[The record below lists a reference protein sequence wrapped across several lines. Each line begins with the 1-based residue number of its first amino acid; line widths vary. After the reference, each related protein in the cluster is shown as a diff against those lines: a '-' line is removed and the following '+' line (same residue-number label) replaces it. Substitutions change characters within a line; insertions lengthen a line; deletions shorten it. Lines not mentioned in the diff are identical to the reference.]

1 MYITAKISVFLVVVL
16 ICFIVG
22 FAVGFAVGAHCMN
35 KAIEHDKPEN
45 NQDEQ

>member
-1 MYITAKISVFLVVVL
+1 MYITAKISVFLVVVM

-22 FAVGFAVGAHCMN
+22 FFVGAHFMN
-35 KAIEHDKPEN
+35 KAIEHDKSEN

>member
-22 FAVGFAVGAHCMN
+22 FAVGARCMN
-35 KAIEHDKPEN
+35 KAIEHDKSEN

>member
-22 FAVGFAVGAHCMN
+22 FTVGAHGMN
-35 KAIEHDKPEN
+35 KAIDHDKPEN
-45 NQDEQ
+45 TQDEQ